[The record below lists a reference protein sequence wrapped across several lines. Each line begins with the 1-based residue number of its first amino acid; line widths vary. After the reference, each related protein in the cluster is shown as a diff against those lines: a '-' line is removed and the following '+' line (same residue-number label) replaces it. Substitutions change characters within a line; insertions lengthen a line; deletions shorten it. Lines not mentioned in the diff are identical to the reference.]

1 MKNIIVKINDA
12 VQTVQEVAV
21 VTNDG
26 QPTVIKGVKNVN
38 YQLVDQATGRGP
50 DHIVTKRVGKD
61 LHISLEDAG
70 EETDLIIEGFYEDD
84 RSALI
89 GQAEDGQYYYYI
101 PDTGEVAD
109 YVTQLQAGDVEGQAL
124 GGSPYATPWWIGATD
139 TGFGYLPWI
148 LGLIGVG
155 ALAAALADDDDDKSS
170 TPAKTATPTI
180 DSITHVD
187 EDGDGVADKTT
198 ITGTAEPGSTVTVT
212 LPDGST
218 VTTTADSDGN
228 YTVDVPKLADDTEI
242 KVTAKADG
250 KETSDPATATI
261 DNTAPDAPAIT
272 TNPDGSVTV
281 DPADDA
287 TETTITYVDENGD
300 TKTVTFTKEDTDGEP
315 DTWVD
320 NNPNDTVTVDPTTGV
335 VTIPADAVEDKS
347 TVTAT
352 NKDEAGNE
360 SEPSTATTT
369 ADPGSITVD
378 ATDSNTGDNVLD
390 TTAGDGNG
398 ITIDAITT
406 DSYQANI
413 PPWLIDESQKTDF
426 ITNDQTLVFS
436 GTLTK
441 ELAADE
447 KVQISLDGGTTWV
460 DAVTTGTSWSY
471 DNTTNTMAEGTY
483 DVIARIVDTI
493 GNVGPSATQEVV
505 IDITPSNLTVTN
517 VSIVAD
523 TSDDGILTADEVG
536 TATTTDVTVTF
547 TNAVEGDVIYLI
559 NNINDDPST
568 YMVHTLTAEEAAAG
582 TYTFTGVDLPV
593 GADSSLISLAQS
605 GRDQAGNVSSS
616 NQVTDKVRIPSTPT
630 ISLGANDDSLTAGD
644 IIRGSTID
652 MGDGNDTVDF
662 TAATFGQAAYTTSL
676 STGAGEDVIKL
687 GTLTTSLTGSHSVDA
702 GADNDTVVLTQDY
715 TRESIGMTTYI
726 QGGEGTD
733 TLAITGDGTTVRIS
747 SGTYLGVNEGIVGF
761 ENFDM
766 TVNSALE
773 AETTAQTV
781 SLTAADVL
789 SLGVTDNTIYIS
801 GDANDTVDLGANGS
815 TNTGSFTKTLTTT
828 TQTALDGTEHTYT
841 LYTHTNGAQVY
852 IDNNIVNA
860 SGVI

>member
-170 TPAKTATPTI
+170 T
-180 DSITHVD
+180 
-187 EDGDGVADKTT
+187 
-198 ITGTAEPGSTVTVT
+198 
-212 LPDGST
+212 
-218 VTTTADSDGN
+218 
-228 YTVDVPKLADDTEI
+228 
-242 KVTAKADG
+242 
-250 KETSDPATATI
+250 
-261 DNTAPDAPAIT
+261 
-272 TNPDGSVTV
+272 
-281 DPADDA
+281 
-287 TETTITYVDENGD
+287 
-300 TKTVTFTKEDTDGEP
+300 
-315 DTWVD
+315 
-320 NNPNDTVTVDPTTGV
+320 
-335 VTIPADAVEDKS
+335 
-347 TVTAT
+347 
-352 NKDEAGNE
+352 
-360 SEPSTATTT
+360 TT
-369 ADPGSITVD
+369 ADPGSITV
-378 ATDSNTGDNVLD
+378 
-390 TTAGDGNG
+390 
-398 ITIDAITT
+398 DAITT

-547 TNAVEGDVIYLI
+547 TNAVEGDVIYLT

-616 NQVTDKVRIPSTPT
+616 NQVTDEVRIPSTPT